1 MGDEQSGAS
10 AVGKTAMATAPA
22 PGASRQ
28 AESRSVRLPGEDL
41 SLNEMLRV
49 MDVAREMRRNRDV
62 AEEMFRRDEVRA
74 ELRAKLMRSAE
85 IAGDRVT
92 AAEVDAAIDQY
103 LTNLHTFSE
112 PPASFTRILA
122 HTWVWRRRIVAGIA
136 AAAITLGGFWYL
148 FMSPVAPLSLSPTV
162 INGRA
167 VAAEQETA
175 ERFVDQIR
183 AVAKDP
189 AVIAQAELLQRQI
202 SVAGSSAE
210 DVTAAIAARQEL
222 ARMAET
228 LSQTYEVRVVSN
240 GNLQSAFERGK
251 DDLGS
256 LYYVIVES
264 RDATGKVV
272 PRTIRNAETGELKT
286 VSSWAEQVPPEVYR
300 RLGADKGV
308 DGILGETLF
317 ATKARGDMDVKIQM
331 PGPVGTVTQGAQLT
345 EW

>member
-1 MGDEQSGAS
+1 MGDEQSAAGVA
-10 AVGKTAMATAPA
+10 GKTAMATAPA
-22 PGASRQ
+22 PGTGLR

-112 PPASFTRILA
+112 PPAGFKRILA
-122 HTWVWRRRIVAGIA
+122 HSWVWRRRIVAGIA

-148 FMSPVAPLSLSPTV
+148 FLSPLAPLSLSRTV
-162 INGRA
+162 INERA
-167 VAAEQETA
+167 VAAERETA
-175 ERFVDQIR
+175 ERFVEQIR
-183 AVAKDP
+183 AIAKNP

-202 SVAGSSAE
+202 DVAGSSATE
-210 DVTAAIAARQEL
+210 VTAAIAARQEL

-228 LSQTYEVRVVSN
+228 LSQTYEVHVVSN

-256 LYYVIVES
+256 LYYVIVEA

-272 PRTIRNAETGELKT
+272 PRTIRNTETGELKT

-300 RLGADKGV
+300 RLGADKGA

-317 ATKARGDMDVKIQM
+317 ATKARGETDVKIQM
-331 PGPVGTVTQGAQLT
+331 PGPGGTVTQGAQLT

>member
-10 AVGKTAMATAPA
+10 AAGKTAMATAPA
-22 PGASRQ
+22 PGTSRQ

-148 FMSPVAPLSLSPTV
+148 FMSPLAPLSLSPTV
-162 INGRA
+162 INERA

-202 SVAGSSAE
+202 SVTGSSAE
-210 DVTAAIAARQEL
+210 EVTAAIAARQEL

-228 LSQTYEVRVVSN
+228 LSQTYEVHVVSN
-240 GNLQSAFERGK
+240 GTLQSAFERGK

-256 LYYVIVES
+256 LYYVIVEA

-286 VSSWAEQVPPEVYR
+286 VSSWAEQVPSEVYR
-300 RLGADKGV
+300 RLGADKGA

-317 ATKARGDMDVKIQM
+317 ATKARGEMDVKIQM
-331 PGPVGTVTQGAQLT
+331 PGPAGTVTQGAQLT